1 MREFKI
7 EKRLISEKKHPLIIP
22 EIGINHNGSLE
33 VAIKI
38 IDAAKRAGAEIIKHQ
53 THIPDFE
60 MSKEAKKIKPGNSSR
75 NIYDIIA
82 NSSLSEEDEYK
93 LFRYVKKNKMIY
105 LSTPFSREACD
116 RLIKFGVN
124 AFKIGSGEM
133 NNFPLI
139 KHVLK
144 YKKPLI
150 VSTGMHSLKSVE
162 KTVDFLKKKK
172 ANFALLHTTN
182 LYPTPD
188 NLVRLKSITQIKKR
202 FPNIQV
208 GLSDHT
214 QSNTSS
220 IGAISL
226 GASIIEKHFVDK
238 KTRKGPD
245 ISSSM
250 DEKQLKSLI
259 IDSKI
264 IYQQLKGYKNL
275 LEEEQVT
282 RNFAFS
288 SVVSTKIIEKGEKL
302 TLKNLWIKRPGTG
315 DFAANKLYKILGRKA
330 KRYIFANSQIK
341 KNDF

>member
-1 MREFKI
+1 M
-7 EKRLISEKKHPLIIP
+7 
-22 EIGINHNGSLE
+22 
-33 VAIKI
+33 
-38 IDAAKRAGAEIIKHQ
+38 
-53 THIPDFE
+53 
-60 MSKEAKKIKPGNSSR
+60 
-75 NIYDIIA
+75 
-82 NSSLSEEDEYK
+82 
-93 LFRYVKKNKMIY
+93 
-105 LSTPFSREACD
+105 
-116 RLIKFGVN
+116 
-124 AFKIGSGEM
+124 
-133 NNFPLI
+133 
-139 KHVLK
+139 
-144 YKKPLI
+144 
-150 VSTGMHSLKSVE
+150 
-162 KTVDFLKKKK
+162 
-172 ANFALLHTTN
+172 
-182 LYPTPD
+182 
-188 NLVRLKSITQIKKR
+188 
-202 FPNIQV
+202 
-208 GLSDHT
+208 SDHT
-214 QSNTSS
+214 QSNTSA

>member
-150 VSTGMHSLKSVE
+150 VSTGMH
-162 KTVDFLKKKK
+162 
-172 ANFALLHTTN
+172 
-182 LYPTPD
+182 
-188 NLVRLKSITQIKKR
+188 
-202 FPNIQV
+202 
-208 GLSDHT
+208 
-214 QSNTSS
+214 
-220 IGAISL
+220 
-226 GASIIEKHFVDK
+226 
-238 KTRKGPD
+238 
-245 ISSSM
+245 
-250 DEKQLKSLI
+250 
-259 IDSKI
+259 
-264 IYQQLKGYKNL
+264 
-275 LEEEQVT
+275 
-282 RNFAFS
+282 
-288 SVVSTKIIEKGEKL
+288 
-302 TLKNLWIKRPGTG
+302 
-315 DFAANKLYKILGRKA
+315 
-330 KRYIFANSQIK
+330 
-341 KNDF
+341 